1 MLRHP
6 DFLQIAHQSDA
17 EQMSQRFVS
26 KQRLIVFYERKTQ
39 QILERY
45 GPGPRVH
52 YHTGLA
58 DEPPC
63 PRASREELRAEL
75 IAAQERTLQHA
86 AAIWNAHAWLSG
98 DVLDVGCGLGGG
110 AIFWAQGFGACVTAL
125 TIAPSHIELVDRF
138 AALAGVRSRV
148 KTLLCDALEVPG
160 KNRFDAAVAIDSSNS
175 FPREPWFRRLER
187 LLRVRGHIFIADTFL
202 GCDSYREVFE
212 RHWCAQIGTIAEY
225 VAAAHEAG
233 FAVERIE
240 DVSLPAIHFWSRT
253 LAFMRLEAQENGL
266 NASERAKLDDSLRV
280 HALVQRGLVD
290 GGLRH
295 MLMSFARQ

>member
-17 EQMSQRFVS
+17 EQMSQRSVS

-98 DVLDVGCGLGGG
+98 D
-110 AIFWAQGFGACVTAL
+110 
-125 TIAPSHIELVDRF
+125 
-138 AALAGVRSRV
+138 
-148 KTLLCDALEVPG
+148 
-160 KNRFDAAVAIDSSNS
+160 
-175 FPREPWFRRLER
+175 
-187 LLRVRGHIFIADTFL
+187 
-202 GCDSYREVFE
+202 
-212 RHWCAQIGTIAEY
+212 
-225 VAAAHEAG
+225 
-233 FAVERIE
+233 
-240 DVSLPAIHFWSRT
+240 
-253 LAFMRLEAQENGL
+253 
-266 NASERAKLDDSLRV
+266 
-280 HALVQRGLVD
+280 
-290 GGLRH
+290 
-295 MLMSFARQ
+295 